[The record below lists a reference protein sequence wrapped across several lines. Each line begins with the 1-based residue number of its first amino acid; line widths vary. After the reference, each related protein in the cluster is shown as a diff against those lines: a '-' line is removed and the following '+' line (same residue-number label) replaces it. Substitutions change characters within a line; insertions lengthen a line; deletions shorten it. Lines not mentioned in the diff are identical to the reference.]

1 VSLTPARLPPGRH
14 RLSRIEVAESQR
26 HRLMLAMTNE
36 VAERGYVAT
45 SVAGVTTRAGV
56 SRESFYQQFGS
67 KLDCFLACFDAAADR
82 LFGPLRD
89 RRSGGDGHQVP
100 PLARFDDL
108 LGSYLQRLAA
118 EPACA
123 KVFLVEVYAAGPEAV
138 RRRAARQATVA
149 AGLAGVLGLAGEADR
164 FACRAL
170 VAAVSALVTLPLVAG
185 DVAGVLALRAPLVE
199 LAARLL
205 TA

>member
-1 VSLTPARLPPGRH
+1 VSRV
-14 RLSRIEVAESQR
+14 EVAESQR

-45 SVAGVTTRAGV
+45 SVARVTTRAGV

-82 LFGPLRD
+82 LFGPLRGPQRGGGGAPGPPPWPLSD
-89 RRSGGDGHQVP
+89 ALRGASPRRRP
-100 PLARFDDL
+100 
-108 LGSYLQRLAA
+108 A

-138 RRRAARQATVA
+138 RR
-149 AGLAGVLGLAGEADR
+149 
-164 FACRAL
+164 
-170 VAAVSALVTLPLVAG
+170 
-185 DVAGVLALRAPLVE
+185 
-199 LAARLL
+199 
-205 TA
+205 